1 MADKIAEILNYGS
14 LQKVKEV
21 GSDEKT
27 IVLELF
33 NRSKYGLFKQQNLL
47 LDTQIDFLVHDSYF
61 YVYSMGCWSINC
73 RTMVLSRFEKSRRF
87 EKSKF

>member
-33 NRSKYGLFKQQNLL
+33 NRSKYGLYK
-47 LDTQIDFLVHDSYF
+47 
-61 YVYSMGCWSINC
+61 
-73 RTMVLSRFEKSRRF
+73 
-87 EKSKF
+87 

>member
-47 LDTQIDFLVHDSYF
+47 LDVIHKSIFWYMIPFLLL
-61 YVYSMGCWSINC
+61 C
-73 RTMVLSRFEKSRRF
+73 L
-87 EKSKF
+87 

>member
-47 LDTQIDFLVHDSYF
+47 LDASGFT
-61 YVYSMGCWSINC
+61 
-73 RTMVLSRFEKSRRF
+73 LSFGT
-87 EKSKF
+87 

>member
-47 LDTQIDFLVHDSYF
+47 LDASGFIHKSIFWYMIPFLLL
-61 YVYSMGCWSINC
+61 C
-73 RTMVLSRFEKSRRF
+73 L
-87 EKSKF
+87 